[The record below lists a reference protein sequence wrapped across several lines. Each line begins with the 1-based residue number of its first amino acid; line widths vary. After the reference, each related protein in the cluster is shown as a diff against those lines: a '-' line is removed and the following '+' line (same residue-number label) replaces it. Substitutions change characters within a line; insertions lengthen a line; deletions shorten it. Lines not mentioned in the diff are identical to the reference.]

1 MRLGDL
7 PGLRGLPTLVK
18 HQLRASFY
26 ITAIVCWLVL
36 KFSWL
41 AEKRKDK
48 NLGTEMY
55 VMF

>member
-1 MRLGDL
+1 MHIGSL
-7 PGLRGLPTLVK
+7 PGLRSLPVVVK
-18 HQLRASFY
+18 HQLRASLFV
-26 ITAIVCWLVL
+26 TALVCWLVV

-41 AEKRKDK
+41 AERRRDR

>member
-1 MRLGDL
+1 MHIGYL
-7 PGLRGLPTLVK
+7 PGLRSLPLVVK
-18 HQLRASFY
+18 HQLRASLFV
-26 ITAIVCWLVL
+26 TALVCWLVV

-41 AEKRKDK
+41 AERRPDR

>member
-1 MRLGDL
+1 MRPGAL

-26 ITAIVCWLVL
+26 ITAVVCWLML

-41 AEKRKDK
+41 AEKRKDRT
-48 NLGTEMY
+48 LGSEMY